1 MRSDDRR
8 NLNKVMNDFRKI
20 NEGKIMKKIM
30 KSILVMILAMSLVA
44 CSSSSDTE
52 SKSVFEKVKE
62 EGVLTISTSP
72 DYAPLE
78 FLVDGEV
85 VGAEIEFAKYIAEK
99 LGVKLEIKQMDFDAA
114 LTAVALGNVDMAVTG
129 LGWREDRA
137 ESFELSYGF
146 NKEGEA
152 SCHGLVVPTAKVN
165 DYKTL
170 DDFAGKK
177 IAAQNASL
185 QLGYTEEQIPTAEI
199 ELVKTLDM
207 GVLMIQSEKVDALAC
222 SCDLG
227 KAFAKTYDDLSFAT
241 PEFVVEVDNLYDGN
255 VLAVAKGETEFVE
268 FLNKIV
274 VEINESGQFDVWN
287 EEAKQLARDNGIDFE
302 E

>member
-1 MRSDDRR
+1 
-8 NLNKVMNDFRKI
+8 
-20 NEGKIMKKIM
+20 MKKLM
-30 KSILVMILAMSLVA
+30 KSLLVMILAMSLVA
-44 CSSSSDTE
+44 CSSNNNE

-85 VGAEIEFAKYIAEK
+85 VGAEIEFAKYIADK
-99 LGVKLEIKQMDFDAA
+99 LGVELEIKQMDFDAA

-152 SCHGLVVPTAKVN
+152 SCHGLVVPTAKV
-165 DYKTL
+165 DEYKTL
-170 DDFAGKK
+170 DDFGGKI

-185 QLGYTEEQIPTAEI
+185 QQGYTEEQIPTAKI

-207 GVLMIQSEKVDALAC
+207 GILMVQSEKVDALAC

-268 FLNKIV
+268 FLNDIV
-274 VEINESGQFDVWN
+274 LEINESGQFDVWN

>member
-1 MRSDDRR
+1 
-8 NLNKVMNDFRKI
+8 
-20 NEGKIMKKIM
+20 MKKLM
-30 KSILVMILAMSLVA
+30 KSLLVMVLMMSLTA
-44 CSSSSDTE
+44 CSSSNTK

-62 EGVLTISTSP
+62 TGVLTISTSP

-78 FLVDGEV
+78 FLVNGEV
-85 VGAEIEFAKYIAEK
+85 VGAEIEMAKYIADE

-137 ESFELSYGF
+137 DSFELSYGY

-152 SCHGLVVPTAKVN
+152 SCHGLVVPTNMMDA
-165 DYKTL
+165 YKTL
-170 DDFAGKK
+170 DDFGGKK

-185 QLGYTEEQIPTAEI
+185 QQGYTEEQIPTAEI

-207 GVLMIQSEKVDALAC
+207 GVMMIQSGKADALAC

-227 KAFAKTYDDLSFAT
+227 RAYAKTYDDLSFAT
-241 PEFVVEVDNLYDGN
+241 PEFVVEVDDLYDGN
-255 VLAVAKGETEFVE
+255 VMAVAKGETEFVT
-268 FLNKIV
+268 FLNEIV
-274 VEINESGQFDVWN
+274 QEINASGQFDVWN

>member
-1 MRSDDRR
+1 
-8 NLNKVMNDFRKI
+8 
-20 NEGKIMKKIM
+20 MKK
-30 KSILVMILAMSLVA
+30 LVKIVFVVLLAMSLVA
-44 CSSSSDTE
+44 CSSGSNE
-52 SKSVFEKVKE
+52 EKTAIEKIKE
-62 EGVLTISTSP
+62 KGVLTISTSP

-85 VGAEIEFAKYIAEK
+85 VGAEIEMAKYIADK
-99 LGVKLEIKQMDFDAA
+99 LGVKLEIKQMDFDAS
-114 LTAVALGNVDMAVTG
+114 LTAVALGNVDMAVAG

-137 ESFELSYGF
+137 ESFELSYGY

-152 SCHGLVVPTAKVN
+152 SCHGLVVPTAKIG

-170 DDFAGKK
+170 SDFSGKV

-185 QLGYTEEQIPTAEI
+185 QQGYTEAQIPDAKV

-207 GVLMIQSEKVDALAC
+207 GVLMLQSNKVDALAC

-227 KAFAKTYDDLSFAT
+227 KAFANTYDDLSFAE
-241 PEFVVEVDNLYDGN
+241 PHFVLEVDDLYDGN

-268 FLNKIV
+268 FLNEIV
-274 VEINESGQFDVWN
+274 VEINETGKFDEWN
-287 EEAKQLARDNGIDFE
+287 EAAKQLARDNGIDFE

>member
-1 MRSDDRR
+1 
-8 NLNKVMNDFRKI
+8 
-20 NEGKIMKKIM
+20 MKK
-30 KSILVMILAMSLVA
+30 LVKIVFVVLLAMSLVA
-44 CSSSSDTE
+44 CSSGSNE
-52 SKSVFEKVKE
+52 EKTAIEKIKE
-62 EGVLTISTSP
+62 KGVLTISTSP

-85 VGAEIEFAKYIAEK
+85 VGAEIEMAKYIADK
-99 LGVKLEIKQMDFDAA
+99 LGVKLEIKQMDFDAS
-114 LTAVALGNVDMAVTG
+114 LTAVALGNVDMAVAG

-137 ESFELSYGF
+137 ESFELSYGY

-152 SCHGLVVPTAKVN
+152 SCHGLVVPTAKVG

-170 DDFAGKK
+170 SDFSGKV

-185 QLGYTEEQIPTAEI
+185 QQGYTEAQIPDAKV

-207 GVLMIQSEKVDALAC
+207 GVLMLQSNKVDALAC

-227 KAFAKTYDDLSFAT
+227 KAFANTYDDLSFAE
-241 PEFVVEVDNLYDGN
+241 PQFVVEVEDLYDGN

-268 FLNKIV
+268 FLNEIV
-274 VEINESGQFDVWN
+274 VEINESGKFDEWN
-287 EEAKQLARDNGIDFE
+287 EAAKQLARDNGIDFE

>member
-1 MRSDDRR
+1 
-8 NLNKVMNDFRKI
+8 
-20 NEGKIMKKIM
+20 MKK
-30 KSILVMILAMSLVA
+30 LVKIVFVVLLAMSLVA
-44 CSSSSDTE
+44 CSSGSNE
-52 SKSVFEKVKE
+52 EKTAIEKIKE
-62 EGVLTISTSP
+62 KGVLTISTSP

-85 VGAEIEFAKYIAEK
+85 VGAEIEMAKYIADK
-99 LGVKLEIKQMDFDAA
+99 LGVKLEIKQMDFDAS
-114 LTAVALGNVDMAVTG
+114 LTAVALGNVDMAVAG

-137 ESFELSYGF
+137 ESFELSYGY

-152 SCHGLVVPTAKVN
+152 SCHGLVVPTAKVG

-170 DDFAGKK
+170 SDFSGKV

-185 QLGYTEEQIPTAEI
+185 QQGYTEAQIPDAKV

-207 GVLMIQSEKVDALAC
+207 GVLMLQSNKVDALAC

-227 KAFAKTYDDLSFAT
+227 KAFANTYDDLSFAE
-241 PEFVVEVDNLYDGN
+241 PHFVLEVDDLYDGN

-268 FLNKIV
+268 FLNEIV
-274 VEINESGQFDVWN
+274 AEINETGKFDEWN
-287 EEAKQLARDNGIDFE
+287 EAAKQLARDNGIDFE